1 MKQHPLTRMWQLGL
15 GLLAAATLAACQ
27 TAPTAHYQVTDM
39 RTPAVKPGGSEES
52 FWRERV
58 VYPFDTQYA
67 TVRDDRGVAYEIAY
81 MDEYRG
87 DDPEDAPVL
96 ILVHGKGSNA
106 GSFALLMRDALE
118 AGLRVIAFDIPHY
131 GKSIPGNL
139 DRRTFDRTLQDT
151 REAVQR
157 LLVEELGVTRATH
170 MGHSM
175 GGQWSLGYALHW
187 PDQVERLILVAPSG
201 LEEYPRVLQLPTG
214 EMPWMDPAYKRD
226 LTTWEEVW
234 APLGRLEQERAM
246 TEQAVRD
253 FYYFRRTDPETGET
267 RRADV
272 GFFLNDSIDA
282 QFLTETR
289 VGMIDGHPEEYEAW
303 IYAFIRDIY
312 TMGIELNR
320 EDPDSLVKRLDEL
333 EMPVAILF
341 GEEDPLIP
349 TTVVTGNQ
357 DVRWD
362 LVRPAWE
369 KLSERGPRPTV
380 KFYQGA
386 AHFPHVDVP
395 DAFNADIIRYTL
407 TGRLHPPTEN
417 PARYQEPAPEIP
429 DDLKAFLES
438 DREAVLAGDI
448 DAVMEHY
455 HPDYLDDGRD
465 FRAQREFLRQILP
478 MLQDYR
484 VEITGLEMDGN
495 RAVIQ
500 GAVVTNFGAQRL
512 PRGAMMIQEDG
523 HWYWYG
529 NQR

>member
-1 MKQHPLTRMWQLGL
+1 MRHHAFHRIWQLGL
-15 GLLAAATLAACQ
+15 ALLTAAVLAACQ
-27 TAPTAHYQVTDM
+27 TAPVAQNPVTDM
-39 RTPAVKPGGSEES
+39 RTPMVQPGGSTES

-58 VYPFDTQYA
+58 VYPFDVQYA
-67 TVRDDRGVAYEIAY
+67 TVEDDRGMAYEIAY

-87 DDPEDAPVL
+87 DDPENARVL
-96 ILVHGKGSNA
+96 VLVHGKGSNA
-106 GSFALLMRDALE
+106 GSFSLLMRDALE
-118 AGLRVIAFDIPHY
+118 AGLRVISFDIPHY

-139 DRRTFDRTLQDT
+139 DPATYDRTLQDT

-157 LLVEELGVTRATH
+157 LLVDELGVTSATH

-175 GGQWSLGYALHW
+175 GGQWSLGYALTW
-187 PDQVERLILVAPSG
+187 PEQVDKLILVAPSG
-201 LEEYPRVLQLPTG
+201 LEEYPRALQLPGG
-214 EMPWMDPAYKRD
+214 ELPWMDPAYKRD
-226 LTTWEEVW
+226 FDTWKQVW
-234 APLGRLEQERAM
+234 EPLGRLDQERAM

-253 FYYFRRTDPETGET
+253 FYYFQQTDPETGEVS
-267 RRADV
+267 RADV

-303 IYAFIRDIY
+303 VIAFVRDIY

-320 EDPDSLVKRLDEL
+320 EDPDSLVKRLGEL

-349 TTVVTGNQ
+349 TTAVTGNQ

-369 KLSERGPRPTV
+369 KLSERGASPAV
-380 KFYQGA
+380 KFYDGA

-395 DAFNADIIRYTL
+395 DAFNADIIRFTES
-407 TGRLHPPTEN
+407 GRLNRPTED
-417 PARYQEPAPEIP
+417 PARYQEPAAELPES
-429 DDLKAFLES
+429 LQAFLES
-438 DREAVLAGDI
+438 DQEAMMSRDI

-455 HPDYLDDGRD
+455 HPDYRDDGRD
-465 FRAQREFLRQILP
+465 FRAQREFLRQIIP
-478 MLQDYR
+478 MLQSYEVD
-484 VEITGLEMDGN
+484 ITGLEMDGDKAIVEG
-495 RAVIQ
+495 AVI
-500 GAVVTNFGAQRL
+500 TNFGTQRL
-512 PRGAMMIQEDG
+512 PRGAMLIQKDG